1 MYLQQIYFHLSQFLK
16 MVNCRTIAMV
26 AVGAVAV
33 FAGQAQ
39 AAQPSPA
46 PAFDRV
52 DKSALSDL
60 LNQIPLRDMMKN
72 MPEESQKELEKI
84 MVAVKLNPGIAV
96 EFMQTLMESPEFRQA
111 MKQSTS
117 GMWNMATNM
126 ADENKDGQISSSEI
140 TRLVTADQI
149 KNLINNLKD
158 LKMDTKNLGLTPEQ
172 TAVVVKQ
179 YLTSAVSQA
188 DRDGDRRVSYEEFE
202 DFVKK
207 SVEGLQSVKKVP
219 RV

>member
-1 MYLQQIYFHLSQFLK
+1 
-16 MVNCRTIAMV
+16 
-26 AVGAVAV
+26 
-33 FAGQAQ
+33 
-39 AAQPSPA
+39 
-46 PAFDRV
+46 
-52 DKSALSDL
+52 
-60 LNQIPLRDMMKN
+60 
-72 MPEESQKELEKI
+72 
-84 MVAVKLNPGIAV
+84 
-96 EFMQTLMESPEFRQA
+96 MQTLMESPEFRQA